1 MMQWTGS
8 LEVET
13 RGRGFH
19 PLNAHLRR
27 MVSESGVMGG
37 LLHLFLR
44 HTSASLTIT
53 ENADPDVLRDLE
65 TIISRLGPDGDP
77 DYLHRLEGPDDMAAH
92 VRSMLTLT
100 EVSLPVRK
108 GELVLGTWQGVFL
121 WEHRHRPHH
130 RRLDVTILGE

>member
-1 MMQWTGS
+1 MHWTGTF
-8 LEVET
+8 EVAT

-19 PLNAHLRR
+19 PLNADLRR
-27 MVSESGVMGG
+27 MVSDSGISDG

-100 EVSLPVRK
+100 ELSLPLRSR
-108 GELVLGTWQGVFL
+108 ELALGTWQGVFL
-121 WEHRHRPHH
+121 WEHRHRPHR
-130 RRLDVTILGE
+130 RRLDVTIFGE